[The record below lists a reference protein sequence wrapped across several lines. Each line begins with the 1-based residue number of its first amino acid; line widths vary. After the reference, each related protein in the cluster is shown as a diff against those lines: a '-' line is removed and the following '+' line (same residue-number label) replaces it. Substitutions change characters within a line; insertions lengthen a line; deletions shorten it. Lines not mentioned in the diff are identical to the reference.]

1 MSIYRSAVNK
11 PITTA
16 LIFIVFIILGIF
28 ALMNLSLDN
37 FPKIESNTIMV
48 MSSYQGASAE
58 DVENN
63 VTKTLENTLS
73 GVANLKSMT
82 STSKENIA
90 LVALEFEYG
99 IDIDVATNDVR
110 DKLDKLSSYLP
121 DNVSTPII
129 FKFSADD
136 MPIMILSA
144 TATQSTKGLEKIL
157 DDKLATPLARV
168 AGVGTVSISGAPQ
181 REIQV
186 YCDPQKLE
194 AYGLSVTSISSILAQ
209 ENRNTP
215 SGNLDI
221 GSNTYTLRV

>member
-16 LIFIVFIILGIF
+16 LIFIVFIILGVF

-110 DKLDKLSSYLP
+110 
-121 DNVSTPII
+121 
-129 FKFSADD
+129 
-136 MPIMILSA
+136 
-144 TATQSTKGLEKIL
+144 
-157 DDKLATPLARV
+157 
-168 AGVGTVSISGAPQ
+168 
-181 REIQV
+181 
-186 YCDPQKLE
+186 
-194 AYGLSVTSISSILAQ
+194 
-209 ENRNTP
+209 
-215 SGNLDI
+215 
-221 GSNTYTLRV
+221 